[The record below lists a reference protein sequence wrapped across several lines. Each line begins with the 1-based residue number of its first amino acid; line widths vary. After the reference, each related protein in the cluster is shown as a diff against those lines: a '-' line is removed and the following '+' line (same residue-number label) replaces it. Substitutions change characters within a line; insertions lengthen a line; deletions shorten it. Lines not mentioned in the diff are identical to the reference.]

1 MLGNGGCILNE
12 QENFWLQIERE
23 YIDANSNFDK
33 TLGVKAWLTMLNK
46 IPLQNIKTVLEC
58 GSNIGRNINYLNEVL
73 PQASKSIIELSEKA
87 YHIVKEKYQISH
99 SFLGSIQDAVF
110 KNDFDLVFTSGVLIH
125 IHPSELLRTMS
136 KLYEFSN
143 KYILI
148 GEYFSRQDVSI
159 EYRNQTNKLFKSNFG
174 KTMID
179 NFELKLIDYGFLWGY
194 EFDKAGFDDITFWL
208 FEKPA

>member
-1 MLGNGGCILNE
+1 
-12 QENFWLQIERE
+12 
-23 YIDANSNFDK
+23 
-33 TLGVKAWLTMLNK
+33 
-46 IPLQNIKTVLEC
+46 
-58 GSNIGRNINYLNEVL
+58 
-73 PQASKSIIELSEKA
+73 
-87 YHIVKEKYQISH
+87 
-99 SFLGSIQDAVF
+99 
-110 KNDFDLVFTSGVLIH
+110 
-125 IHPSELLRTMS
+125 MS